1 MISHFST
8 LLLRISNPFVCK
20 VLSTSE
26 ELHFSDA
33 AAISDANIGDQTIWL
48 NSLIRIDNRP
58 AFHKHWVGHGIC
70 KISHLLD
77 GGGDL
82 LGYDV
87 MKSNFQDLN
96 WLEFFGIVSAVKSFI
111 NKLQNE
117 PMCKAATSTAINLV
131 LLERYMYSSK
141 LARASP
147 CCPSLS

>member
-1 MISHFST
+1 MQT
-8 LLLRISNPFVCK
+8 LA
-20 VLSTSE
+20 T
-26 ELHFSDA
+26 
-33 AAISDANIGDQTIWL
+33 
-48 NSLIRIDNRP
+48 RP
-58 AFHKHWVGHGIC
+58 SGWVGYCIC

-77 GGGDL
+77 GGGNL

-96 WLEFFGIVSAVKSFI
+96 WLEFCGIVSAVKSFI

-117 PMCKAATSTAINLV
+117 PMCNVATSTAIDLV
-131 LLERYMYSSK
+131 LLERYHIYSSK